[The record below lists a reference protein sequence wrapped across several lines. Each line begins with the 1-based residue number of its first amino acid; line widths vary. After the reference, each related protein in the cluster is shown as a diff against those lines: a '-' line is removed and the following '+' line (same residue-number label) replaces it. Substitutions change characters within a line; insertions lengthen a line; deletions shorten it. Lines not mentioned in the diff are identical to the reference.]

1 MTKKFRNLKKIL
13 TGAAGIA
20 GVAGVAGGATSVL
33 LNETPSTESSYKVN
47 VQQGQDGMT
56 AWTSHKHSFTGAHE
70 LYAYF
75 GSKVGVQALYND
87 GSRQVVHAGNMTG
100 HTEIPVML
108 FDDTYKTFSTTD
120 NYSFSPININNLQS
134 LRILSTWDMATWRGD
149 SYASATDISP
159 DFNMSNM
166 TSRLI
171 SEENIDTEKNDI
183 YVKSIEVKTEWITVT
198 NYAVLFN
205 AYAVTSYVSWLA
217 LDYDVVSK

>member
-1 MTKKFRNLKKIL
+1 MTKKLRNLKKIL

-33 LNETPSTESSYKVN
+33 LNETPSTENSYKVD

-56 AWTSHKHSFTGAHE
+56 AWSSAKHSFTGASVQ
-70 LYAYF
+70 YAYF

-87 GSRQVVHAGNMTG
+87 GSRQVVHAGTRIG
-100 HTEIPVML
+100 HTELPTVL
-108 FDDTYKTFSTTD
+108 FDDTYKTISTTD
-120 NYSFSPININNLQS
+120 NYSFSPINIKNLQS
-134 LRILSTWDMATWRGD
+134 LRILSNWSISVLHGD
-149 SYASATDISP
+149 TFASDTDISP

-171 SEENIDTEKNDI
+171 SKENIDTKKNDI

-198 NYAVLFN
+198 NYTYLWN
-205 AYAVTSYVSWLA
+205 SYAVTSYVSWLA